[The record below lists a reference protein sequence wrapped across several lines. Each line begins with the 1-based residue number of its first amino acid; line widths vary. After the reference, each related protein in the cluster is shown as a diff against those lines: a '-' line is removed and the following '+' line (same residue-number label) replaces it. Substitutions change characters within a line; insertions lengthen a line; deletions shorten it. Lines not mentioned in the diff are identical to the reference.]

1 MSDFSTRKGRVPS
14 SELAD
19 WHLAPGHAKLVADR
33 AQRPAASTRIKLPLV
48 SVTGPPPRQ
57 QVMRAPDGRWLVA
70 SRFDLDPAAQTRGA
84 TYAPKRVMRR
94 LDALI
99 EAGVQFD
106 LIYLLDE
113 LPAEWEPG
121 APVPEMRPIEEH
133 RAKQVV
139 ALQEATFAAGL
150 AAATLVGRGVRAAGS
165 GLAVGAGAVAEAVAY
180 DPVLIGGV
188 ADPSSGQ
195 VAWLLI
201 DRWGEVRQR

>member
-1 MSDFSTRKGRVPS
+1 MNHLSRRDFTAIQTQASKQLTS
-14 SELAD
+14 
-19 WHLAPGHAKLVADR
+19 GHADLVAGR
-33 AQRPAASTRIKLPLV
+33 AQRPAASRRIDLPLV
-48 SVTGPPPRQ
+48 SVTGPPPPQ
-57 QVMRAPDGRWLVA
+57 QVIRAPDGRWLVA
-70 SRFDLDPAAQTRGA
+70 SRFDLDPATQTRGA

-106 LIYLLDE
+106 LIYVLDE

-121 APVPEMRPIEEH
+121 SPVPEMRPIEEH
-133 RAKQVV
+133 RAKQIV
-139 ALQEATFAAGL
+139 ALQETTFAAGL
-150 AAATLVGRGVRAAGS
+150 TAATMVGRGVRAAGS

-180 DPVLIGGV
+180 DPALIGGV

-201 DRWGEVRQR
+201 DRWDEVNQA